1 MKTIKERI
9 EREKK
14 NALFDV
20 KWYEEHG
27 IKAKYGKRQ
36 RMADIW
42 ARTRYEL
49 SKLMIKAIDE
59 EDSELYE
66 TLHKWDNLWCNK
78 LPKIRSIAV
87 IMASNGQKMLETE
100 LNNDEIIRARKIAN
114 EKVNEWLKGLTKEA
128 V

>member
-1 MKTIKERI
+1 MKTIKERM

-14 NALFDV
+14 NALFEV
-20 KWYEEHG
+20 KWYEEYG
-27 IKAKYGKRQ
+27 SKAKYGKRQ

-66 TLHKWDNLWCNK
+66 ELHKWDNLWVNK
-78 LPKIRSIAV
+78 LPKIRHIAV

-100 LNNDEIIRARKIAN
+100 LNDDEIIKARKIAN
-114 EKVNEWLKGLTKEA
+114 EKVNEWLEGLTKEA